1 MLCPNCSTENT
12 EDAKFCMACGEPLA
26 AEVAR
31 PPVAAPAPP
40 VAAPVPPVS
49 APAPP
54 VATVPPAPPTD
65 GRSGS
70 NPWLPDQ
77 PTAEAQSAPP
87 GADPILDVP
96 TPATGEPPATTP
108 GGPPSRPGSPEPG
121 PPDPH
126 GLDGQLARMSDA
138 TRPHAELPLLLASLL
153 LTGSEAVTVVVP
165 GLIDDI
171 VGVAVVT
178 DQRVLLVNGRRW
190 NPAAYEFRIGPGLVV
205 EGWQDADTAML
216 TFVAEES
223 VRISAIVDKPLAF
236 EAARVIRERV
246 AMLE

>member
-12 EDAKFCMACGEPLA
+12 DDAKFCMSCGGGLA
-26 AEVAR
+26 AVD
-31 PPVAAPAPP
+31 VAAPSPP
-40 VAAPVPPVS
+40 AAETTLEPPFDPPAPPVS
-49 APAPP
+49 APVSAPIAPP
-54 VATVPPAPPTD
+54 VDTASPA
-65 GRSGS
+65 

-77 PTAEAQSAPP
+77 PAGHGEVVTPDVAPVTDVTPPAPP
-87 GADPILDVP
+87 E
-96 TPATGEPPATTP
+96 PATVAQA
-108 GGPPSRPGSPEPG
+108 GPPPEPG

-126 GLDGQLARMSDA
+126 GLEAHLARMSDA

-153 LTGSEAVTVVVP
+153 LNGSESVDVVVP

-190 NPAAYEFRIGPGLVV
+190 NPGAYEFRIGPGLVV

-216 TFVAEES
+216 TIVAEES
-223 VRISAIVDKPLAF
+223 VRIAAIVDKSLAF

-246 AMLE
+246 AMLQ